1 MIGKRGSARRTAID
15 RWIISLNPLLSVITK
30 RIRTVGETAIEI
42 GPAFID
48 GHGMTKDRIRRGAV
62 WPERSNN
69 KGFHVDF
76 GTDGII
82 YKAWV
87 AERHASLEVAGKAT
101 EATVERDLRGIFN
114 LVGLR
119 RDRLSVSSHFPSVTG
134 TDEKR

>member
-15 RWIISLNPLLSVITK
+15 RWIISLHPMFSVITK
-30 RIRTVGETAIEI
+30 RIQTVGETPIEI
-42 GPAFID
+42 GPTFID
-48 GHGMTKDRIRRGAV
+48 GHGLAKDRIRRGAV

-76 GTDGII
+76 GADGII

-119 RDRLSVSSHFPSVTG
+119 RGKLSASSHLPSVTG
-134 TDEKR
+134 TVEKR